1 MAKIAKM
8 AKMARLTNNALFLYK
23 TQLIQLYYW
32 GIKAI
37 PGEKLP
43 MILAIHDGQD
53 LLSRA
58 AGFVSPPAPPVFPF
72 IRLPQAWKLVK
83 LHDRKYS

>member
-1 MAKIAKM
+1 MA
-8 AKMARLTNNALFLYK
+8 NNTLFLYK

-37 PGEKLP
+37 LGEKLP

-53 LLSRA
+53 LLSRV
-58 AGFVSPPAPPVFPF
+58 AGFVSSPYPTGVSL
-72 IRLPQAWKLVK
+72 IRLPQTLGLVK
-83 LHDRKYS
+83 LNDREYK